1 MITATR
7 KPQQAVSRRQII
19 RSGLLWLVFLAPFFF
34 LTYGQV
40 NTYTATLNQV
50 PSIVFSWETHIPFL
64 PWSIIPYWSI
74 DLFYGLSLFICTT
87 RKEQMIHGLRL
98 ITASI
103 VACIGFL
110 LFPLKF
116 SFPRPSTDGLFG
128 WMFDSLELFDL
139 PFNQA
144 PSLHIILLW
153 ILWLRFRAHT
163 PTKWRWLLHSWSI
176 LILLSVLT
184 TWQHHFID
192 VVTGFAVGLLISY
205 LLPIQTHW
213 QWHYTGSPRSFKMS
227 KNYGIGSLSCFILA
241 FIFQGF
247 AWLLLWPAIA
257 LFFITLGYLGAGAS
271 VFQKTPEG
279 NISPSA
285 AILLLPYRLIAWG
298 TYHYFAKHC
307 AQPSIVNK
315 HIVLGGRPL
324 YALQTQAVLDM
335 TCEWPRNSYS
345 KELKYCSQPQIDL
358 LPLSAEDIEKSV
370 HTMDTLV
377 KHGAVYI
384 HCKLGYSRSATVAVA
399 WLVHHG
405 DAKNIEE
412 AVALVE
418 HARPQVILNA
428 ATIQQLN
435 NWYADYHISRV
446 NNEYIDE

>member
-1 MITATR
+1 MTVISIP
-7 KPQQAVSRRQII
+7 KQAPSRRQII
-19 RSGLLWLVFLAPFFF
+19 LYGLLWLAFLAPFFF

-40 NTYTATLNQV
+40 NAYTATLNHV
-50 PSIVFSWETHIPFL
+50 PSVVFSWEPEIPFI
-64 PWSIIPYWSI
+64 PWTIIPYWSI
-74 DLFYGLSLFICTT
+74 DLLYGLSLFICTT
-87 RKEQMIHGLRL
+87 RKEQTIHGLRL
-98 ITASI
+98 AMASV

-116 SFPRPSTDGLFG
+116 SFSRPTTDGLFG

-163 PTKWRWLLHSWSI
+163 PNKWCWLLHSWSVLI
-176 LILLSVLT
+176 LISVLT

-192 VVTGFAVGLLISY
+192 VITGFAVGIIISY
-205 LLPIQTHW
+205 LLPMHTRW

-227 KNYGIGSLSCFILA
+227 KNYGLGSIFCFALA
-241 FIFQGF
+241 FFIQGT

-257 LFFITLGYLGAGAS
+257 LFFITVGYLGAGAS
-271 VFQKTPEG
+271 VFQKTPDG
-279 NISPSA
+279 KISLSA

-307 AQPSIVNK
+307 AQPSIINAY
-315 HIVLGGRPL
+315 IVLGGRPL
-324 YALQTQAVLDM
+324 YPLQTQAVLDM
-335 TCEWPRNSYS
+335 TCEWPRNTYS
-345 KELKYCSQPQIDL
+345 EGQAYCSQPQIDL

-370 HTMDTLV
+370 HSMDQLAKFGT
-377 KHGAVYI
+377 VYI

-405 DAKNIEE
+405 DATNIEE
-412 AVALVE
+412 AIALVE
-418 HARPQVILNA
+418 QARPQVILNA
-428 ATIQQLN
+428 ATKEQLN
-435 NWYADYHISRV
+435 YWYTQYHLNRV
-446 NNEYIDE
+446 P